1 MKRGSKEEEREWRN
15 VIKLGSI
22 VGDWEEIQGRKE
34 LATVALAKDDNLE
47 KELENKADNQNPAVR
62 DVSEKCTVV
71 QLRNLGFSKV

>member
-62 DVSEKCTVV
+62 DASKKCTVV

>member
-1 MKRGSKEEEREWRN
+1 MKRGLKEEEREWRN

-62 DVSEKCTVV
+62 DASEK
-71 QLRNLGFSKV
+71 